1 MKAEKYDL
9 TPCLNQFCG
18 TNQSIIFSFVSVNQS
33 AHFLFPHSF
42 YYELEL
48 TFKNVVPIHSTFSN
62 KLFQLAG
69 GNKTSFQRFV
79 KKALGDSVRDEAQ
92 FKVQSRRNI
101 IKFVDFGYF
110 WKLSGHGGTSLNF
123 RYLRLVLGIHYTMQQ

>member
-1 MKAEKYDL
+1 MKENWRRFSNNVRFILISGKKEKTNLYYLSLLDFINVKAEKYDL

-18 TNQSIIFSFVSVNQS
+18 TNQSIIFNFVSVNQN

-48 TFKNVVPIHSTFSN
+48 TYKNVVPIHSTFSN

-69 GNKTSFQRFV
+69 GNKTS
-79 KKALGDSVRDEAQ
+79 L
-92 FKVQSRRNI
+92 
-101 IKFVDFGYF
+101 
-110 WKLSGHGGTSLNF
+110 
-123 RYLRLVLGIHYTMQQ
+123 